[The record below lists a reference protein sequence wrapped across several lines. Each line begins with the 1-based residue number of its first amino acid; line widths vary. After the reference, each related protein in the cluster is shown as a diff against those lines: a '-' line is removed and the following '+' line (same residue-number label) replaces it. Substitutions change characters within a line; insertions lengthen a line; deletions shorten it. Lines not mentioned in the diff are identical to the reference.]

1 MSSQSFKVEAE
12 WGVLAFCVWQAADLL
27 TAWRNSPFDHLGWLA
42 LGFWLVP
49 TLVSAWRF
57 RARLPKTRR
66 SVYFAWLGLAVC
78 LAGIL
83 TDMHFLKHGA
93 LALACAAITPQVRF
107 GSLWLVLALAWMP
120 ALGWLLAGLPAFGV
134 AGIRLTLAAL
144 AALIGMVQ
152 SQHNFQRAL
161 E

>member
-1 MSSQSFKVEAE
+1 MSRQSFRVDAE
-12 WGVLAFCVWQAADLL
+12 WGVLAFCAWQAGDLL

-49 TLVSAWRF
+49 TLVSAWQF

-66 SVYFAWLGLAVC
+66 SVYFAWFGLAFC
-78 LAGIL
+78 LAGIV

-93 LALACAAITPQVRF
+93 LALACAAITPQFRL
-107 GSLWLVLALAWMP
+107 GTLWLILALAWIP
-120 ALGWLLAGLPAFGV
+120 VLGWSLAGLPAFGV
-134 AGIRLTLAAL
+134 AWLRLTLAAV

-152 SQHNFQRAL
+152 SQQNFQQAR